1 MRSLSLAL
9 DSVGSLPS
17 TVGSAFCPISVA
29 QIHDPVL
36 AGAQAAAT
44 KIQHWYFRAK
54 ATKDRQEIAQRMG
67 GIEQA
72 PKFTVKRLFTD
83 RERAEFVSD
92 CQRIYDGGGET
103 NSWKVFANY
112 SAWED
117 ILERMEGEKVEKN
130 PNRYHPIAVRDGEGK
145 LQAAALVSIHDERTP
160 NRDNRNDLG
169 PGRYMILQWVVTHP
183 DNLVQDTRISGAA
196 TAALVDV
203 LSLCR
208 RWGLE
213 SVRMELDPESAG
225 FWKRFLPVPQIEAR
239 LGRIVTKK
247 GSFSP
252 SYKIIEGY
260 SGTAQPVFTPV
271 RDPSPLLTAP
281 GRASVP

>member
-1 MRSLSLAL
+1 MSTSSARSSSLGL

-36 AGAQAAAT
+36 AEAQAAAT
-44 KIQHWYFRAK
+44 KIQFWYFKAK
-54 ATKDRQEIAQRMG
+54 ARKDRQEIAQRMG

-72 PKFTVKRLFTD
+72 PQFTVKRLFTD
-83 RERAEFVSD
+83 RERAEFVWD
-92 CQRIYDGGGET
+92 CQRIYDEGREENRPKFYT
-103 NSWKVFANY
+103 NY
-112 SAWED
+112 LAWED
-117 ILERMEGEKVEKN
+117 ILGRMKGEKVEKN

-160 NRDNRNDLG
+160 NRDNKSNLG
-169 PGRYMILQWVVTHP
+169 PGRYMILQWIVTHP
-183 DNLVQDTRISGAA
+183 DNLNRATRISGAA

-213 SVRMELDPESAG
+213 SVRMELEPASAG
-225 FWKRFLPVPQIEAR
+225 FWERFLFPPQPQLEAC
-239 LGRIVTKK
+239 LGGIVTTK
-247 GSFSP
+247 GTFSL
-252 SYKIIEGY
+252 SYRIIRRQRGI
-260 SGTAQPVFTPV
+260 AQPVFTPIQPY
-271 RDPSPLLTAP
+271 RL
-281 GRASVP
+281 